1 MVVGLITSNKG
12 WGSLQKKDKKVEIW
26 GGAKSIKILIYL
38 SGFNLQRGEK
48 FLTFPEIGAKASLR

>member
-1 MVVGLITSNKG
+1 MG
-12 WGSLQKKDKKVEIW
+12 

-48 FLTFPEIGAKASLR
+48 FLTFPEIGGGGGSALS